1 MPKYNDTLTDVNYF
15 EVDDIP
21 YQKGMFLSVIDPVN
35 EQVGIYAKDTVNMYG
50 RKEIVPSQI
59 YSNWTDQ
66 SGTPYASFQAL
77 VDALKANFFF

>member
-21 YQKGMFLSVIDPVN
+21 YQKGMFLSVIDTDN
-35 EQVGIYAKDTVNMYG
+35 EQVGIYAKDTVNGYG
-50 RKEIVPSQI
+50 RNQIVDSQH

-66 SGTPYASFQAL
+66 SGTPFASFQDL
-77 VDALKANFFF
+77 VNALKANFFF